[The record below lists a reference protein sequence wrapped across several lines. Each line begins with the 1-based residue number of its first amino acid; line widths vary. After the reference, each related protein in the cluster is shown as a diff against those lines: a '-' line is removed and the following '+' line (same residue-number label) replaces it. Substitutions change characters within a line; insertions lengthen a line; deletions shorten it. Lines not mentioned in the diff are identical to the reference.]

1 MPSLSTKMGP
11 GSGINN
17 RSTNNAHGGGN
28 NKQGLRSTV
37 GKNHNNNIRNRTS
50 LFRLNLTNYETSET
64 TETSDKNESNIDEH
78 DLDRNSEKFCNHII
92 INPDPDPWKPCI
104 PPTIKDCE
112 DPPQSSNKRDCCST
126 KSTGTTDTPDVYINI
141 HNVDSD
147 VLNMENHIHI
157 GDHNHSHVIE
167 DNHFIMEHDLNNHIL
182 INQSDNTL
190 TDKFEEFKKKKL
202 YDIEEKK
209 TTIITNID
217 NEISKA
223 DNLIKQNIFTDQ
235 NIIND
240 VLDNSQKFVEDFL
253 NISKEIDSLS
263 EKTDEFNELLDKLK
277 NSEIYND
284 TETIKKELEDKFTIK
299 ENELTSTISNYK
311 DKVLENETIIAN
323 LETKL
328 TTLTKKILELET
340 DSTNNIANKSELLE
354 KISKLEES
362 IKEYKRLDVD
372 NEILINKFKKQ
383 LQDTEAYNLK
393 NTTDLINR
401 YKDEISELKEKNKKQ
416 LLNEQDIYNE
426 QLTKLEQQHKKQKE
440 NIISEYEN
448 KLLSSKNELD
458 VSKKSMMENYN
469 KKINELEINN
479 KRLEDYINTIEN
491 EKDDLEVDIEEM
503 MSKNSD
509 LDQTIKQ
516 LQNQIK
522 VKEKE
527 FELETDKLVND
538 YRRQV
543 REKDEL
549 YKKEKESII
558 NTYEK
563 RLKDKDE
570 SNKKEIEDI
579 KKKYESTTTPQKAS
593 FLSFRIYNEN
603 LLDKVVVNTLK
614 EHINFVKTFLGDIIT
629 SSPRNYNILLL
640 IRKLNNNELGA
651 ADWLN
656 NMILLNETYL
666 NPNNIPNG
674 WNNLLL
680 NNEPCDIIR
689 QTLLHEVLHVLG
701 IGIGEKW
708 DKLITNAPDNSRR
721 VYIGQHGLREY
732 NNFFSHFNTNY
743 KFIPLEDDFG
753 PGTKDSHLEE
763 GDIYGGSSEKIVAGE
778 IYPYLSNEIMTGFLN
793 FSNLFTSICAGILQD
808 QNYTINYSSKNIIN
822 STTSE
827 AYLMSLDKNNLINAR
842 LL

>member
-17 RSTNNAHGGGN
+17 RSTNHAHGGGN

-50 LFRLNLTNYETSET
+50 LFRLNLTSYET
-64 TETSDKNESNIDEH
+64 TETVEAVEANQSDINEH

-92 INPDPDPWKPCI
+92 VNPDPDPWKPCI
-104 PPTIKDCE
+104 PPTIKDCKN
-112 DPPQSSNKRDCCST
+112 SSNNNGCSLP
-126 KSTGTTDTPDVYINI
+126 KSTEAAHTTDININI
-141 HNVDSD
+141 HNVDSEI
-147 VLNMENHIHI
+147 LNMENHIHI
-157 GDHNHSHVIE
+157 GDHNHDIT
-167 DNHFIMEHDLNNHIL
+167 DYHFIMKNDFDNHIL
-182 INQSDNTL
+182 INQTDNTL
-190 TDKFEEFKKKKL
+190 TEKFEEFKKKKL

-209 TTIITNID
+209 TIIITNID

-223 DNLIKQNIFTDQ
+223 DNLTKQNIFTDH

-253 NISKEIDSLS
+253 NISKEIGSLS

-284 TETIKKELEDKFTIK
+284 TESIKKELEDQFTLK

-354 KISKLEES
+354 KISKLEDS
-362 IKEYKRLDVD
+362 IKEYKRLDID
-372 NEILINKFKKQ
+372 NEILINNFKKQ

-393 NTTDLINR
+393 NTADLINH

-440 NIISEYEN
+440 DIISEYEN
-448 KLLSSKNELD
+448 KLVSSKNELD
-458 VSKKSMMENYN
+458 MSKNSMIEDYN
-469 KKINELEINN
+469 KKMNELEINN
-479 KRLEDYINTIEN
+479 KRLEDYINIIEN
-491 EKDDLEVDIEEM
+491 EKDDLEVDIEGM

-516 LQNQIK
+516 LENQIK

-527 FELETDKLVND
+527 FELETNKLVDD

-549 YKKEKESII
+549 YKKEKEAMI
-558 NTYEK
+558 NTYEG
-563 RLKDKDE
+563 RLKDKED

-579 KKKYESTTTPQKAS
+579 IKKYESNTTPQTAS

-603 LLDKVVVNTLK
+603 LLDTVVVNTLK

-629 SSPRNYNILLL
+629 SSPRKYDILLL

-666 NPNNIPNG
+666 NPNNLPNG

-743 KFIPLEDDFG
+743 KFIPIEDDFG
-753 PGTKDSHLEE
+753 QGTKDSHLEE
-763 GDIYGGSSEKIVAGE
+763 GDIYGGNSEKIVAGE
-778 IYPYLSNEIMTGFLN
+778 IYPYISNEIMTGFLN